1 MGVLTHLLVVAL
13 AAAPAVDV
21 VTLAGKKASGTLE
34 SIDGTTAKV
43 NANGKS
49 TAFPV
54 NELMHVAFPKTTK
67 PKPVKT
73 GIRVILADGTN
84 LICTQVTSN
93 GKQATLETAAFGKLE
108 VPARSLAS
116 IRFSIA
122 DAGPKK
128 EEQWKT
134 LVKKQSAK
142 DLLITIKPKTLD
154 FLPAVVD
161 SITEKGVKFA
171 FAGMLVTQPRSKFFG
186 LVFPRA
192 TASTSAKPVC
202 GVELANGDTVQVSK
216 IAYTD
221 KGIAATLLSGT
232 DVTMTADKVA
242 KLDFSLGKIKYL
254 SDMEPT
260 DAEVKPFF
268 PDPFVA
274 KLFQYRRN
282 HTNTGKKLQLGKT
295 TYDRG
300 LWIHSRTELKYRIA
314 GEYEYFKAIAGIDQ
328 AVAENGKGHVQLVIS
343 GDGKKLLETTVR
355 AGDAPLAINLKVSGV
370 TNLTILVDYGEN
382 QDTSDHLNLCEARL
396 IK

>member
-1 MGVLTHLLVVAL
+1 MGVLTYLFVATL
-13 AAAPAVDV
+13 AAAPTVNV
-21 VTLAGKKASGTLE
+21 VTLAGKKTPGTLQ
-34 SIDGTTAKV
+34 SIDGKSLKLKVTGETT
-43 NANGKS
+43 S
-49 TAFPV
+49 FPV

-67 PKPVKT
+67 PKPAKT

-84 LICTQVTSN
+84 LVCTQVTSN

-108 VPARSLAS
+108 IPAGSIAS

-128 EEQWKT
+128 EGQWKT
-134 LVKKQSAK
+134 LLKKQSAK
-142 DLLITIKPKTLD
+142 DLLILDKKLTLD

-161 SITEKGVKFA
+161 GITEKDVKFA
-171 FAGMLVTQPRSKFFG
+171 FGGMLVPRPRTKFFG

-202 GVELANGDTVQVSK
+202 GVELANGDMVQVSK
-216 IAYTD
+216 ISYTD
-221 KGIAATLLSGT
+221 KGIQATLLSGS

-282 HTNTGKKLQLGKT
+282 LTNTGKKLQLGKT

-328 AVAENGKGHVQLVIS
+328 AVAENGKGHVQLIIS

-382 QDTSDHLNLCEARL
+382 QDTSDHLDLCEARL